1 MAVGVKVTHSI
12 LDAEIINQ
20 MQNIYQSLKDGDPV
34 AARRLMKDHVQFFID
49 KVKIQLF

>member
-20 MQNIYQSLKDGDPV
+20 MQNIYQSLKDGDLV
-34 AARRLMKDHVQFFID
+34 AAWRLMKDHVQFFID